1 MRQGFVPCSV
11 HLRRHLAIGSRSP
24 YPHQLLSAQCPS
36 LPITG
41 PHRQWPIRDL
51 ATAAPVLQRRL
62 HRLAPN
68 PLMHRRQ
75 RVGVFLWEWLAG
87 KWRRPISL
95 PRLKMGSWMWISM
108 QHLSNFTFNAL
119 TEPWMAA
126 ATTPNI

>member
-1 MRQGFVPCSV
+1 MFILFLVFILFFIPSR
-11 HLRRHLAIGSRSP
+11 RRHTRGALVTGVQTCALPLCP

-41 PHRQWPIRDL
+41 PRRQRPIRDL

-87 KWRRPISL
+87 KWRRLISL
-95 PRLKMGSWMWISM
+95 PRLKLGS
-108 QHLSNFTFNAL
+108 
-119 TEPWMAA
+119 
-126 ATTPNI
+126 